1 MRSIHLA
8 IPAIALVVISTIL
21 LFTHHR
27 LWSLGLA
34 IGLLALVVI
43 YLLKEPIDWKY
54 YLKHPPRLDKP
65 VLGWLEKVPFYR
77 QLPEE
82 DKIRFQQRLALFM
95 LAHEYRVQPL
105 AHASE
110 EEAIEAPEDLKA
122 ISSIPAVMLL
132 FNRDDY
138 LIENIERIVFYG
150 HPFPSPSMK
159 ELHHSEWNEEDKVLI
174 FSIPHLKKG
183 VLEPFGYFDLGL
195 YEWVRAM
202 KTVPLLAYSWEQF
215 EKDFLIHKS
224 QIGLAL
230 GTADPDLHAV
240 RKVYELHRSYI
251 QEAPG
256 RPSGALPDPV

>member
-1 MRSIHLA
+1 MKSLHLA
-8 IPAIALVVISTIL
+8 IPAILLVVISTIL

-27 LWSLGLA
+27 MWSLGLA
-34 IGLLALVVI
+34 VGILALVGI
-43 YLLKEPIDWKY
+43 YLLKDLIDWKY

-65 VLGWLEKVPFYR
+65 VLGWLERVPFYR
-77 QLPEE
+77 QLSEG

-105 AHASE
+105 AHASDE
-110 EEAIEAPEDLKA
+110 EEIQAPEDLKA

-132 FNRDDY
+132 FNQDEY

-150 HPFPSPSMK
+150 HPFPSPSIK

-195 YEWVRAM
+195 YEWVRAI
-202 KTVPLLAYSWEQF
+202 KTVPLPSYSWEQF
-215 EKDFLIHKS
+215 EKEFLIHKS

-230 GTADPDLHAV
+230 GIADPDLHAV

-251 QEAPG
+251 QLAPEP
-256 RPSGALPDPV
+256 PSGALPDRV

>member
-1 MRSIHLA
+1 MKSLHLA
-8 IPAIALVVISTIL
+8 IPAVLLVVISTIL

-27 LWSLGLA
+27 MWSLGLA
-34 IGLLALVVI
+34 LGILALVGI
-43 YLLKEPIDWKY
+43 YLLKDLIDWKY
-54 YLKHPPRLDKP
+54 YLRHPPRLDKP
-65 VLGWLEKVPFYR
+65 VLGWLERVPFYR
-77 QLPEE
+77 QLSEE
-82 DKIRFQQRLALFM
+82 DKILFQQRLALFM

-105 AHASE
+105 AHASD
-110 EEAIEAPEDLKA
+110 EEAIQAPEDLKA

-132 FNRDDY
+132 FNHDEY

-150 HPFPSPSMK
+150 HPFPSPSIK

-202 KTVPLLAYSWEQF
+202 KTVPQPPYSWEQF
-215 EKDFLIHKS
+215 ENEFLIHKS

-230 GTADPDLHAV
+230 GIADPDLHAV

-251 QEAPG
+251 QLAPEP
-256 RPSGALPDPV
+256 PSGALPDRV